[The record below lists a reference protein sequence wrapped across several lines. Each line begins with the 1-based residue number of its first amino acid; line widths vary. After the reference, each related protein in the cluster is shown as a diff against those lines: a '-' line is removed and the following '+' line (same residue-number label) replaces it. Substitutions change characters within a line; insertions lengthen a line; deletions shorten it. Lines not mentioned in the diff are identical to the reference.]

1 MLSLTLNPTL
11 PCRYPYDA
19 RPFYTMRA
27 PDNPDYTNSF
37 DLFIR
42 GEEIISGAQVYKQDT
57 TGLKPYALLWPRA

>member
-1 MLSLTLNPTL
+1 
-11 PCRYPYDA
+11 
-19 RPFYTMRA
+19 MRA

-57 TGLKPYALLWPRA
+57 PGLKPYALLWPRA